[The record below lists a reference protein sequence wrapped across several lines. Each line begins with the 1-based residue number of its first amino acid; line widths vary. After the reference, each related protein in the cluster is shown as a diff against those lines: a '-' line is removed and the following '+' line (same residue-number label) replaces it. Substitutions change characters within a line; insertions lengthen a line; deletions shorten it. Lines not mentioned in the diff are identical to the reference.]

1 MKVHF
6 LIKNKNNPTNL
17 VCRFKPTQQFD
28 FSTSTGIWINRD
40 DWNATKQ
47 QVKQRANTTNK
58 DLINST
64 IRDLEQIIIDK
75 WNKDILLNAPIS
87 KNWLKTVIDTYFR
100 RATSDELHLVYFTD
114 WVQKFIDDAP
124 KRLHKGK
131 PLSTNTIQNYK
142 VAFAKIKAFEN
153 HIQTKIRFENIDLK
167 FYRDFVNYCRD
178 VEKLNNNS
186 IGAIISKIKLWCKNI
201 ELDGLSVN
209 PLYKH
214 SEFTAMTNQTKDVY
228 LNDIEIN
235 KIFNH
240 NFSETDYL
248 DNARDLFIIG
258 LRTGL
263 RVSDFMQ
270 LKETNIDKEIISIV
284 TQKTKTNV
292 LIPMHPQIKTILE
305 KRNGLL
311 PRTISDQKFN
321 LYVKDVCKLV
331 GITEMV
337 EGSKMNKDTARK
349 ETGVFPKY
357 QLISSHTCRR
367 SFASNLYGKVPTK
380 SIMAITGHQT
390 ETQFL
395 KYIKITPKEHADKL
409 IKYWETETKGK
420 EINPLRIAK

>member
-28 FSTSTGIWINRD
+28 FSTSTGIWINRE
-40 DWNATKQ
+40 DWNATKK

-100 RATSDELHLVYFTD
+100 RATSNELHLVYFTD

-131 PLSTNTIQNYK
+131 PLSINTIQNYK
-142 VAFAKIKAFEN
+142 VAFAKIKAFESN
-153 HIQTKIRFENIDLK
+153 IKTKIRFENIDLK

-201 ELDGLSVN
+201 ELDGLPVN

-240 NFSETDYL
+240 NFNDIEYL

-270 LKETNIDKEIISIV
+270 LKETNIDKEVISIT
-284 TQKTKTNV
+284 TQKTKTSV
-292 LIPMHPQIKTILE
+292 LIPMHPQIKSILE
-305 KRNGLL
+305 KRKGLL

-321 LYVKDVCKLV
+321 VYVKEVCEKV

-337 EGSKMNKDTARK
+337 EGSKMNKKTARK

-420 EINPLRIAK
+420 ELNPLRIAK